1 MTHKRVFLG
10 CAIVGFLGLCVSCL
24 ALIALAVAGF
34 LQPPTGVAVFNLF
47 VDIVVGVFTV
57 WGLFWAASE
66 FSEQSLKPQLGLI
79 LGEQEINDGKPAYNP
94 IDSTKLSVCGHT
106 SLQGQGWVEIGLF
119 LENRRPRMAERIQLA
134 IEVESNPQ
142 VSGVSP
148 KLGSSVY
155 KYHENITRN
164 KVVLRFED
172 DLVVYQGEGVLLGVL
187 RVDWPQAPLPS
198 VCELRHTIYKAEGRP
213 DIGRHM
219 ICIDWQQG
227 ILPA

>member
-1 MTHKRVFLG
+1 MCHRWV
-10 CAIVGFLGLCVSCL
+10 LGLCVSCL

-47 VDIVVGVFTV
+47 VDIVIGVFTV

-79 LGEQEINDGKPAYNP
+79 LGEQEISDGQAAYNP
-94 IDSTKLSVCGHT
+94 IDSTKLSICGYT
-106 SLQGQGWVEIGLF
+106 SLQGQSWVEIGLF

-134 IEVESNPQ
+134 IEVESDPQ

-148 KLGSSVY
+148 KLGSFVY

-164 KVVLRFED
+164 KAVLRFED
-172 DLVVYQGEGVLLGVL
+172 DLVVYQGEGVLLGAL
-187 RVDWPQAPLPS
+187 RVEWPHSPLPN
-198 VCELRHTIYKAEGRP
+198 VCELRHTIYKADGRP
-213 DIGRHM
+213 DVGQHM